1 MASRYRK
8 THPLT
13 LGLIAL
19 NVVMWL
25 GQQLPGLG
33 VTQALW
39 FAPVYW
45 PIEPWRMLTSG
56 FAHDPSNI
64 LHLLMNM
71 YSLWVLGTVLEP
83 MLGKARFLTI
93 YLASIL
99 GGSVFVLFLGQP
111 NDVTVGASGGVF
123 GLMAAY
129 FVFMRAIG
137 VNSQGIIVVIG
148 INLIFTFMS
157 PGISW
162 QGHIGGLLI
171 GGAVAASFLSAHRKR
186 QRQREL

>member
-1 MASRYRK
+1 MANRFRNQ
-8 THPLT
+8 PRLT

-19 NVVMWL
+19 NVIIWL
-25 GQQLPGLG
+25 GQIVPGSGL
-33 VTQALW
+33 TQALW

-45 PIEPWRMLTSG
+45 PSEPWRMLTSG
-56 FAHDPSNI
+56 FAHDPSNV

-71 YSLWVLGTVLEP
+71 YSLWVLGQVLEP
-83 MLGKARFLTI
+83 MLGRARFLTI

-99 GGSVFVLFLGQP
+99 GGSIFVLFLGSV
-111 NDVTVGASGGVF
+111 NGVTVGASGGIF
-123 GLMAAY
+123 GLMSAY

-137 VNSQGIIVVIG
+137 VNSQGIIAVIG

-162 QGHIGGLLI
+162 QGHIGGMLT
-171 GGAVAASFLSAHRKR
+171 GGAVAASFLSAHRKK
-186 QRQREL
+186 QRGQ

>member
-1 MASRYRK
+1 MANRFRNQ
-8 THPLT
+8 PRLT

-19 NVVMWL
+19 NVLIWV
-25 GQQLPGLG
+25 GQILPGTGL
-33 VTQALW
+33 TQALW
-39 FAPVYW
+39 FAPVYF
-45 PIEPWRMLTSG
+45 PSEPWRMLTSG

-64 LHLLMNM
+64 FHILMNM
-71 YSLWVLGTVLEP
+71 YSLYVLGQVLEP
-83 MLGKARFLTI
+83 MLGRARFLTI

-99 GGSVFVLFLGQP
+99 GGSIFVLFLGSA
-111 NDVTVGASGGVF
+111 NDVTVGASGGIF

-137 VNSQGIIVVIG
+137 VNSRGIVGIIA

-171 GGAVAASFLSAHRKR
+171 GGAVAASFLSAHRRK
-186 QRQREL
+186 QRGL